1 MFQTGRIAARP
12 QGMNSGNNMAFLQK
26 AQSGYGGG
34 FNPFAQATPSRPSM
48 PQGFGAGMYAT
59 PSQRSPMPFGGQFGQ
74 QDMGAILQQFSQMG
88 GMFGGG
94 GMKPLPFQ
102 GNQQQMAAAQ
112 QFAPQ
117 NPMAARMAQMQ
128 GQMPAG
134 PRQMATQ
141 LSEAEGR
148 AASAAAQQRML
159 AGGGRQQMAA
169 QQQFAAPNPMQA
181 RMAQMQGQMPAAP
194 RQMAAQLS
202 EADGRAAAAAAQQR
216 RFGGGGRA

>member
-12 QGMNSGNNMAFLQK
+12 QGMNAGNNMAFLQQ

-48 PQGFGAGMYAT
+48 AQGFGAGMYAT
-59 PSQRSPMPFGGQFGQ
+59 PAQRAPMQSGQ
-74 QDMGAILQQFSQMG
+74 QDIGALLQQFSQMG
-88 GMFGGG
+88 GMFGGMG
-94 GMKPLPFQ
+94 PAPFQ
-102 GNQQQMAAAQ
+102 RNQQQMAAQMQQFGTPMASSMQNPMIQQQMAAAQ
-112 QFAPQ
+112 QFAAQ
-117 NPMAARMAQMQ
+117 NPMA
-128 GQMPAG
+128 
-134 PRQMATQ
+134 
-141 LSEAEGR
+141 
-148 AASAAAQQRML
+148 
-159 AGGGRQQMAA
+159 
-169 QQQFAAPNPMQA
+169 A

>member
-34 FNPFAQATPSRPSM
+34 FNPFAPATASRPSM
-48 PQGFGAGMYAT
+48 PQNFGASMYAT
-59 PSQRSPMPFGGQFGQ
+59 PMQRAPMPPGGQFGQ
-74 QDMGAILQQFSQMG
+74 QDIGAMLQQFSQMG

-94 GMKPLPFQ
+94 GSKPMPFQ
-102 GNQQQMAAAQ
+102 GNPQQMAQQ

-148 AASAAAQQRML
+148 AV
-159 AGGGRQQMAA
+159 
-169 QQQFAAPNPMQA
+169 
-181 RMAQMQGQMPAAP
+181 
-194 RQMAAQLS
+194 
-202 EADGRAAAAAAQQR
+202 AAAAQQR
-216 RFGGGGRA
+216 RFGGGGRV